1 MQFTVAAT
9 IAAATLA
16 STTALSTE
24 GSNFLLADR
33 FETFKVEHNKVYA
46 SAEEHAERFAIF
58 EENVNE
64 IAQKNAVNN
73 VHGITRFS
81 DMTKDEFKFFLGVDH
96 TMKADPT
103 VEVVRADNVTVGSTG
118 SFNWN
123 DEGKLTAVKDQA
135 QCGSC
140 WAFSATETI
149 ETAWA
154 MAGNSLTEFSPQDL
168 VSCSTKDAG
177 CNGGMPSNAF
187 DFVKAQGG
195 LPTDASYPYTAGAG
209 DSGTCKSPLPAL
221 AGGTISDWGYGQ
233 TPCQGFTACKE
244 DTDGLI
250 AALKQYGPMSI
261 AIDAAAWNSYTGGVM
276 TSASCSSSP
285 RKMDHAGKLFQSYIQ
300 PFSV

>member
-33 FETFKVEHNKVYA
+33 FETFKVDHNKVYA
-46 SAEEHAERFAIF
+46 SDAEHASRFAIF
-58 EENVNE
+58 EENVNKVAE
-64 IAQKNAVNN
+64 MNAVNN

-81 DMTKDEFKFFLGVDH
+81 DMTKEEFKSFLGVNADL
-96 TMKADPT
+96 KVDPT
-103 VEVVRADNVTVGSTG
+103 VEVVRADNVTVGASG
-118 SFNWN
+118 SFHWG

-168 VSCSTKDAG
+168 VSCSTKDKG

-187 DFVKAQGG
+187 EFVKAQGG
-195 LPTDASYPYTAGAG
+195 MPTDASYPYTAGSG
-209 DSGTCKSPLPAL
+209 DAGTCMSPLPAL

-233 TPCQGFTACKE
+233 EPCSGGVFKKCEE
-244 DTDGLI
+244 DTDLLI
-250 AALKQYGPMSI
+250 ANLKQYGPMSI
-261 AIDAAAWNSYTGGVM
+261 AIDASQWQSYTGGVM
-276 TSASCSSSP
+276 TSASCDSSA
-285 RKMDHAGKLFQSYIQ
+285 RKMDHAGKF
-300 PFSV
+300 